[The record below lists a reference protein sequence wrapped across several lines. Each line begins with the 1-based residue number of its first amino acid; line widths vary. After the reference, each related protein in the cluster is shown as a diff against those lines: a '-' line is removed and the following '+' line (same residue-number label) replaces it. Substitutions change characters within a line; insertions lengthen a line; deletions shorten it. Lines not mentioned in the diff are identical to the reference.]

1 MEISVLNSSLEP
13 FMTIKASDLTCWP
26 ISRADSAAAPLR
38 RQTID
43 YSTATHQ
50 GFSGSRLFWGP
61 YIGLQA
67 GVYLFQFDGRVEGM
81 LMVDF
86 VCQRGNRQLK
96 AARLTDFSNP
106 VCLVVTRQVEDLEVR
121 GATTKTLRSLT
132 LKLIEVHRAF
142 VDRSSVR

>member
-1 MEISVLNSSLEP
+1 M
-13 FMTIKASDLTCWP
+13 
-26 ISRADSAAAPLR
+26 R
-38 RQTID
+38 RRTID
-43 YSTATHQ
+43 YSAPTDQ
-50 GFSGSRLFWGP
+50 GFSRLFWGP
-61 YIGLQA
+61 YIELPA

-106 VCLVVTRQVEDLEVR
+106 VCLVLTRQVEDFEVR

-142 VDRSSVR
+142 VDRPPMR

>member
-1 MEISVLNSSLEP
+1 MEIALLNSSVEP
-13 FMTIKASDLTCWP
+13 FMTIKAADLTCWP
-26 ISRADSAAAPLR
+26 TSRADSPLAPLR
-38 RQTID
+38 RRTID
-43 YSTATHQ
+43 YSAAAHQ
-50 GFSGSRLFWGP
+50 GFSESRLFWGP
-61 YIGLQA
+61 YIELQA

-81 LMVDF
+81 LLVDF

-132 LKLIEVHRAF
+132 LNLIEVHRAF
-142 VDRSSVR
+142 VDRSPVR